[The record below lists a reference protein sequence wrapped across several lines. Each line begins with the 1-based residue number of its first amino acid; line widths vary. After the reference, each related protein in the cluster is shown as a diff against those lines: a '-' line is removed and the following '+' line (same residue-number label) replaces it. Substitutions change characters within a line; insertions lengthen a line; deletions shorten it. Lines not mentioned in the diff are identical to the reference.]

1 MNTNSQPRFTSQDL
15 SERIKGHIEALANA
29 TDAARLSAVI
39 QNYLKAASVFHQYS
53 FHNIL
58 LINFAYPC
66 ATRVAGFQVWRK
78 LNRWV
83 RKGESG
89 IPILAPILVKEKV
102 EGSEDRSFL
111 KGFKVVY
118 VFDISQTDG
127 DPLPEAPEW
136 KSPERSAELQY
147 RLMTF
152 ARKKGIVVT
161 VKQLVGEIQ
170 GVSRGGAIDIAPD
183 AGTSTLLHELGH
195 ELLHRGLDAPTE
207 RGLRELEAESVAW
220 VCSRHFGLESSGSP
234 NYIALHGNSAEL
246 ILKHLERIHKV
257 AAEIIEA
264 VQSSSTPEGGE
275 AFENPRIYSTPLDQD
290 CEISDAD
297 PGL

>member
-1 MNTNSQPRFTSQDL
+1 MQTTYEPRNTSQEL
-15 SERIKGHIEALANA
+15 SDRIKGHVEELANA
-29 TDAARLSAVI
+29 TDAARLSDVI

-53 FHNIL
+53 FNNIL

-66 ATRVAGFQVWRK
+66 ATRVAGFQAWRK

-89 IPILAPILVKEKV
+89 IPILAPIVVKEKT
-102 EGSEDRSFL
+102 EGSEEKSFL
-111 KGFKVVY
+111 RGFKVVY

-127 DPLPEAPEW
+127 DPLPEPPEW

-152 ARKKGIVVT
+152 ARKKSIVVT
-161 VKQLVGEIQ
+161 VKKLAGEIQ
-170 GVSRGGAIDIAPD
+170 GVSKGGAIDIAPD
-183 AGTSTLLHELGH
+183 AGTSTLLHELAH
-195 ELLHRGLDAPTE
+195 ELLHRGPDAPSE
-207 RGLRELEAESVAW
+207 SGLRELEAESVAW

-246 ILKHLERIHKV
+246 IMKHLERIRKV

-264 VQSSSTPEGGE
+264 VQTSCEE
-275 AFENPRIYSTPLDQD
+275 ALEKPTIDQLSGD
-290 CEISDAD
+290 
-297 PGL
+297 